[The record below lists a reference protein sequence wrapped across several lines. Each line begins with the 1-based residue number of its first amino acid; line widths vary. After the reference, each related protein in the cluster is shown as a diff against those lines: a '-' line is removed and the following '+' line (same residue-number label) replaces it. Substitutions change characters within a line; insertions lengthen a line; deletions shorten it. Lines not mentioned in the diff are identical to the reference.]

1 VISFRKVFMVFRKE
15 MVDVLRDRKTLIF
28 MLLMPVV
35 LIPGLMIGIFHF
47 TTQVREAQKQ
57 QTVKAVLVNFDE
69 QPRLKELSDRLHT
82 IDLLEIVPIDE
93 IDPGSDYKEDPNSPD
108 PLADRVKAA
117 LENRSIQAAVEIPT
131 SFSRCVFDD
140 EAASYISS
148 FVKILYISTI
158 PMSKECSDRIEE
170 KVKEYRDE
178 VLDTRLKTKNY
189 DRAFVEPFAV
199 NAQDLASVEE
209 RGQAFFASFFPYLI
223 ILFAFMGGLYPAIDL
238 GAGEKER
245 FTLETL
251 LLAPVGRAELSLGKF
266 LVIMV
271 TSIVASLLSLVAMA
285 VTFTSGALPAEISA
299 LSFSVTSLVL
309 SFTLFLPLAAIFASV
324 LLAISI
330 YAKSFKEAQN
340 YATPIQIVLILPAI
354 MSLIPEFEMT
364 PANALIPILNISM
377 LMREFLKENY
387 MWDFYAVALVST
399 AALAVLSTVL
409 TARMFSKESVI
420 FRS

>member
-1 VISFRKVFMVFRKE
+1 MISFQKILLVFRKE
-15 MVDVLRDRKTLIF
+15 LIDVLRDRKTLIF

-47 TTQVREAQKQ
+47 TTKVKEAQKQ
-57 QTVKAVLVNFDE
+57 QTVKAVLINFDD
-69 QPRLKELSDRLHT
+69 QPALKDLSDRLGA
-82 IDLLEIVPIDE
+82 IDLLEIVEIDE
-93 IDPGSDYKEDPNSPD
+93 ADPGADYREDPNSPD
-108 PLADRVKAA
+108 PVRDRIKAA
-117 LENRSIQAAVEIPT
+117 LENRSIQAAVEIPS
-131 SFSRCVFDD
+131 SFTRCVLEGD
-140 EAASYISS
+140 ETSYVSS
-148 FVKILYISTI
+148 FIKILYISTV
-158 PMSKECSDRIEE
+158 PMSKECSDRIAA

-178 VLDTRLKTKNY
+178 VLNGRLAAKKY
-189 DRAFVEPFAV
+189 DRAFVEPFNI
-199 NAQDLASVEE
+199 NAQDLASIEE

-271 TSIVASLLSLVAMA
+271 TSIVASFLSLVAMA
-285 VTFTSGALPAEISA
+285 VTFTSGLLPQEVSA
-299 LSFSVTSLVL
+299 LSFSVTSIVL

-354 MSLIPEFEMT
+354 LSLIPEFEMT
-364 PANALIPILNISM
+364 QVSALIPILNISM

-399 AALAVLSTVL
+399 VLLAALSTFL
-409 TARMFSKESVI
+409 TARMFSRESVI